1 MTFGCMIIWIAD
13 YLYVFTDSIKFD
25 PEALYKNI
33 RIKIQIDIKSTI
45 IHDFILYKGIRFSK
59 GQAISNPNKHSPK
72 MGKE

>member
-33 RIKIQIDIKSTI
+33 RIEIQIDIKFTI
-45 IHDFILYKGIRFSK
+45 IHDFILY
-59 GQAISNPNKHSPK
+59 
-72 MGKE
+72 